1 MTTAMD
7 TQTATTARQ
16 AIETGGTRE
25 IPDQEPGWAELGRYG
40 TFNLVVVAS
49 QVVAWAALITVADSP
64 ALPTWARVTA
74 VVVFCLM
81 MQGVFTLV
89 HEYCHRNAHRG
100 PGLNYLIGFVTCTL
114 FGTSPTLLRVEH
126 WGHHRRN
133 RTESE
138 RPELIHPDENAFR
151 KRLEY
156 YFAVLGGIWLASAV
170 GPLIAPLIPHDTA
183 LRLARQSPRN
193 TFIAGLGAFKR
204 SDWRALRLEGA
215 WLLAF
220 WVSIVAFGPWRWQTI
235 AICYA
240 AFAFTWS
247 SLQWIYHLYTPLH
260 VVEGAYNVRAPWL
273 LRVLFLN
280 FNYNL
285 THHRHPA
292 MPWQELHR
300 LSNPRETQPLWY
312 RYLLIF
318 RLPIAFPEDVS
329 VLEKRYF

>member
-1 MTTAMD
+1 MDRPTTIGGEHEISDAEPNW
-7 TQTATTARQ
+7 TA
-16 AIETGGTRE
+16 
-25 IPDQEPGWAELGRYG
+25 LGRYG
-40 TFNLVVVAS
+40 TFNLVVVGI
-49 QVVAWAALITVADSP
+49 QVVAWAALITIADS
-64 ALPTWARVTA
+64 AQLPLWARVAA

-89 HEYCHRNAHRG
+89 HEYCHRNAHHDPR
-100 PGLNYLIGFVTCTL
+100 LNYLIGVISCTL

-138 RPELIHPDENAFR
+138 RPELIHPDEGAFR
-151 KRLEY
+151 KRVEY
-156 YFAVLGGIWLASAV
+156 YFAILGGIWLGSAV
-170 GPLIAPLIPHDTA
+170 GPLLAPLVSY
-183 LRLARQSPRN
+183 ARVQRVARSSPRN
-193 TFIAGLGAFKR
+193 TFIAGLEAFKR
-204 SDWRALRLEGA
+204 GDWQALRLEGLGLYTFWA
-215 WLLAF
+215 LVLAL
-220 WVSIVAFGPWRWQTI
+220 GPWKWQTI

-240 AFAFTWS
+240 AFAFSWS

-260 VVEGAYNVRAPWL
+260 VIEGAYNVRAPWL
-273 LRVLFLN
+273 LRMLFLN

-292 MPWQELHR
+292 IPWQELHR
-300 LSNPRETQPLWY
+300 ESALRETQPIWY

-318 RLPIAFPEDVS
+318 RPPIRFPEDMS